1 VAAAFV
7 ARGRNRIMPHADR
20 KFREAAER
28 CRRLAALAADPV
40 DKLELQHL
48 ADVWLKLA
56 QLPGL
61 SRTATLH

>member
-1 VAAAFV
+1 
-7 ARGRNRIMPHADR
+7 MPHADR